1 MIEDRWGDRDG
12 VQLHYLA
19 QRGRSGL
26 LPLVY
31 VPGSLGK
38 AEEFRAEMERLAPR
52 GTVAVDERGVFEGE
66 AAREEGYAFE
76 DRVAD
81 LEAVV
86 ADAALGPVCV
96 MAFSLGVP
104 VALGYAVR
112 HPAQMRGLIL
122 LDYPARYPAPDD
134 AWLERALPFARERGI
149 PERVV
154 RAIHRDAV
162 PVELWSELGALRC
175 PVLLMLGGLSPSV
188 SAEDLKRYRDAL
200 PDLRV
205 EVFEEA
211 GHEVFRP
218 DHERFMGVIE
228 GFLAELDAL

>member
-12 VQLHYLA
+12 VELHYLV
-19 QRGRSGL
+19 QRGPAGL

-52 GTVAVDERGVFEGE
+52 TALAVDERGVFEGE
-66 AAREEGYAFE
+66 GAPEVGYTFE

-86 ADAALGPVCV
+86 ADAALGPACV

-104 VALGYAVR
+104 IALGYAVR
-112 HPAQMRGLIL
+112 HPAQVRGLIL
-122 LDYPARYPAPDD
+122 LDYPARYPGRDD
-134 AWLERALPFARERGI
+134 AWLERALPFARERGV

-154 RAIHRDAV
+154 RAIHRDAAQ
-162 PVELWSELGALRC
+162 VELWSELGALRC
-175 PVLLMLGGLSPSV
+175 PVLLVAGGQSPSV
-188 SAEDLKRYRDAL
+188 SAEDLERYRDAL
-200 PDLRV
+200 PDLQV
-205 EVFEEA
+205 EVFEDA

-218 DHERFMGVIE
+218 DYERFMRLIE
-228 GFLAELDAL
+228 GFLAELDEA